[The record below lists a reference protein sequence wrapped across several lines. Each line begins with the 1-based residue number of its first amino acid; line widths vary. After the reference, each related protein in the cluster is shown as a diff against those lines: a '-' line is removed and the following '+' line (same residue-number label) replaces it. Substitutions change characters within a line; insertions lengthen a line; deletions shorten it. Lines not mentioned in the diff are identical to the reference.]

1 MMGGGR
7 AGRRRSTSEWA
18 YGGGGA
24 VLALDGHA
32 ATEVE
37 GLEAKFVILFLQQIE
52 RIHGLVQLENDA
64 PRRVLVH
71 AQPLRA
77 ARHHKMRAVRRDR
90 QRRRPR
96 LRPASRTGR
105 CPSWRNAGPGAA
117 QPPWSARGAL
127 RSGRGRG
134 GAGCGLEEVAVVG
147 PVFDDAA
154 RVETRLRRG
163 RVELHVPPAPW
174 WRSV

>member
-64 PRRVLVH
+64 PRRVLVP

-77 ARHHKMRAVRRDR
+77 CTSPQNACRPARS

-96 LRPASRTGR
+96 LRRGIAYRSV
-105 CPSWRNAGPGAA
+105 SILKRNARPRPCCAAAMGAPRA
-117 QPPWSARGAL
+117 VRLSRG
-127 RSGRGRG
+127 SHG
-134 GAGCGLEEVAVVG
+134 
-147 PVFDDAA
+147 
-154 RVETRLRRG
+154 
-163 RVELHVPPAPW
+163 W
-174 WRSV
+174 

>member
-37 GLEAKFVILFLQQIE
+37 GLEAKFVVLFLQQIE

-96 LRPASRTGR
+96 LRLG
-105 CPSWRNAGPGAA
+105 N
-117 QPPWSARGAL
+117 
-127 RSGRGRG
+127 
-134 GAGCGLEEVAVVG
+134 
-147 PVFDDAA
+147 
-154 RVETRLRRG
+154 RV
-163 RVELHVPPAPW
+163 
-174 WRSV
+174 